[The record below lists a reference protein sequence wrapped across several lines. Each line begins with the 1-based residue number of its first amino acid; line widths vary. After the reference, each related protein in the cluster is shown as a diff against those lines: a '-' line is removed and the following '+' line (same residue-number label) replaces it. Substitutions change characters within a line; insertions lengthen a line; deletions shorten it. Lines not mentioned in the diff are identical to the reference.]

1 VEHEERSE
9 KMMNDWCSEID
20 RNLQDVQ
27 TQNRFLI
34 CFLIIIKYLLSAIY
48 SRERV
53 SDIMC
58 QVSQFEEQ
66 LRDLQHLAD
75 TLQPAQAAMKEKLL
89 SMQKNHDVQIASF
102 EENFE
107 SLREA
112 NAEDNRKLKKGM
124 EEKLFK
130 ITRDI
135 GDFDIIERKI
145 NALEERLKKLISRID
160 DSRYEAEVVQRL
172 EISESG
178 MLQKINYCSNQ
189 QVYHGY
195 EKYKLLIQNINILG
209 EARELAP
216 AAAERSLGAHGTT
229 AAGASPSRG
238 TDRLQC
244 KK

>member
-1 VEHEERSE
+1 VEQEERAE

-27 TQNRFLI
+27 SQNRFLI
-34 CFLIIIKYLLSAIY
+34 YFLKIIKYFLSVIY

-75 TLQPAQAAMKEKLL
+75 TLQPAQAAFKEKLS
-89 SMQKNHDVQIASF
+89 SMQKNHDVQIAGF
-102 EENFE
+102 EENLE
-107 SLREA
+107 SLRET
-112 NAEDNRKLKKGM
+112 NAEDNRKQKKSI

-130 ITRDI
+130 ITKDI
-135 GDFDIIERKI
+135 GDFEIIERKI
-145 NALEERLKKLISRID
+145 DVLEQRLKKLITRID

-189 QVYHGY
+189 QV
-195 EKYKLLIQNINILG
+195 L
-209 EARELAP
+209 
-216 AAAERSLGAHGTT
+216 
-229 AAGASPSRG
+229 
-238 TDRLQC
+238 
-244 KK
+244 

>member
-1 VEHEERSE
+1 
-9 KMMNDWCSEID
+9 
-20 RNLQDVQ
+20 
-27 TQNRFLI
+27 
-34 CFLIIIKYLLSAIY
+34 
-48 SRERV
+48 
-53 SDIMC
+53 MC

-75 TLQPAQAAMKEKLL
+75 TLQPAQAAVKEKLS

-102 EENFE
+102 EENLE

-112 NAEDNRKLKKGM
+112 NAEDNRKLKKSM
-124 EEKLFK
+124 AEKLFK
-130 ITRDI
+130 LTRDI

-145 NALEERLKKLISRID
+145 GALEERLKKLISRID

-189 QVYHGY
+189 QVL
-195 EKYKLLIQNINILG
+195 EAVIQL
-209 EARELAP
+209 
-216 AAAERSLGAHGTT
+216 
-229 AAGASPSRG
+229 
-238 TDRLQC
+238 